1 MSSTKFL
8 CSNIIAIF
16 VLFALAST
24 SSVEKRE
31 PKCTEVVI
39 PVNVTATNLLLD
51 PTYTLNEFSSSLNSV
66 LSNIFSLLEPI
77 ESLLNFQ
84 RGQIKGKYIITGRY
98 CEPEVSIATHANT
111 LQLLAHPATYD
122 RNYVSLFVS
131 NQCEVYSLSAVVWR
145 WVPWLWLSW

>member
-8 CSNIIAIF
+8 SSNIIAIF

-24 SSVEKRE
+24 SLVEKRE

-39 PVNVTATNLLLD
+39 PVDITATNLLLD
-51 PTYTLNEFSSSLNSV
+51 PTYTLNEFGPSLNSA
-66 LSNIFSLLEPI
+66 LSNILSLLEPV

-84 RGQIKGKYIITGRY
+84 RGQIKGKYSITGRY
-98 CEPEVSIATHANT
+98 CEPEVNIPTHANT

-122 RNYVSLFVS
+122 RNYVSLFLPS
-131 NQCEVYSLSAVVWR
+131 KSELCSPSAVVWR
-145 WVPWLWLSW
+145 WVPWLWLQW